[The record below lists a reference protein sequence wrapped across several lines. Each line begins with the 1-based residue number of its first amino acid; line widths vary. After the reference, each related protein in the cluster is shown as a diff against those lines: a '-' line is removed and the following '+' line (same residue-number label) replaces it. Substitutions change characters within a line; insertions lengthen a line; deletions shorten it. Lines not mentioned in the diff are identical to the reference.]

1 MKKIALFFFF
11 AALIGLRVTA
21 QSQADTY
28 IKEAQDY
35 LAKQDYK
42 QAQLSLQDA
51 INEINALL
59 AKQVADALPAEINGL
74 RAEGESEVNSA
85 GMGMIGGGLQ
95 ITKRYRNETKDGND
109 AEVQILANSPMIAT
123 MNMYL
128 TNPSMMGQGAKTVR
142 VGTIRAVLKTEMQDS
157 DSGSAKIRSTEIQIP
172 MGQTLITIHANG
184 FATEQDEL
192 AFATKLELEKVRAA
206 LGE

>member
-74 RAEGESEVNSA
+74 KAEGESEVNSA

-95 ITKRYRNETKDGND
+95 ITKRYRNATKDGND
-109 AEVQILANSPMIAT
+109 AEVQILANSPMITT